1 MNSDTLKAKEILE
14 KENLTC
20 VLLKGEKVYKS
31 SQRGVKPLLSLLEQ
45 KTDLQGFS
53 AADKVAGKAAAFI
66 YVLMGIKELYTS
78 VISRHA
84 LEVLKNRGIKVFYET
99 EVPAVR
105 NRTDTGFCPMETAV
119 LNINDPKEALTA
131 LKKKTR
137 ELSKEAK

>member
-31 SQRGVKPLLSLLEQ
+31 FQRGVKPLLSLLEQ